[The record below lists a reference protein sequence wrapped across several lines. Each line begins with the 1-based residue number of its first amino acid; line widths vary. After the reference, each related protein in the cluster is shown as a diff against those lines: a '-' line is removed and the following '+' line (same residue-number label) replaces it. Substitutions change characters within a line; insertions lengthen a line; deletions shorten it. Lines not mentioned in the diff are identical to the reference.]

1 MSYTSVMTKGSRC
14 EWCRGIIAQGG
25 TIGRPRRYCSQRCR
39 QWAWV
44 ARQRA
49 DELELSESE
58 LVVARS
64 SLDDLHDQLY
74 MLRCAID
81 DAQRDFAD
89 AGTRIT
95 KSELIDILTTLTEA
109 ATPVANA
116 SLTPATS

>member
-1 MSYTSVMTKGSRC
+1 MTKDGRC
-14 EWCRGIIAQGG
+14 EWCRGIIAHSS

-44 ARQRA
+44 VRQRA
-49 DELELSESE
+49 NELELSESE

-74 MLRCAID
+74 ILRCAID
-81 DAQRDFAD
+81 DAQRDVTE
-89 AGTRIT
+89 AGARIT
-95 KSELIDILTTLTEA
+95 KSELDDILTALIEA

-116 SLTPATS
+116 SLTSTMS

>member
-1 MSYTSVMTKGSRC
+1 MAYTFVMTKVSRC
-14 EWCRGIIAQGG
+14 EWCRGIIAHGG

-49 DELELSESE
+49 NELELSESE

-81 DAQRDFAD
+81 DAQRDVAD

-95 KSELIDILTTLTEA
+95 KSELIAILTTLTEA

>member
-1 MSYTSVMTKGSRC
+1 LK
-14 EWCRGIIAQGG
+14 EIP
-25 TIGRPRRYCSQRCR
+25 PRQPHR
-39 QWAWV
+39 
-44 ARQRA
+44 
-49 DELELSESE
+49 
-58 LVVARS
+58 ARS

-95 KSELIDILTTLTEA
+95 KSELIDILTTLIEA
-109 ATPVANA
+109 TTPVANA